1 MNRARAWRVAV
12 FPLAVVLGLGLLWV
26 AVPKVHGAD
35 HGDAPLASNYAAGDI
50 NDVFAFLD
58 PNDNTRVVLILT
70 LRGFIAAGENANFG
84 QFDPRILSA
93 FEIDTSG
100 DAAADLGIAVT
111 FSPQTS
117 RAAPQTATVVGFNL
131 PSFSTRFTFTAPT
144 TISNTA
150 ATAPAQTITNNAG
163 GTGINFF
170 AGMTDDPFFFDIPG
184 FGRFVNAVLTNQ
196 PNPASNLT
204 RGRDSFAGY
213 NTMAIALSIPRTMLT
228 TGDSLGVGVRTFRI
242 SGTLGTPSFT
252 LIEQLDRTGV
262 PAVNVALTPFAVKD
276 AFNLADP
283 VRDAAGE
290 FAGGIV
296 QTLTSLGTSQA
307 NIQTLADIAVNN
319 GDLLR
324 LDLQT
329 ANSGPGGG
337 NNAGAGFPNGRRL
350 GDDTVD
356 TLLFFITNGA
366 VTPCVAGPTPTS
378 PPATPGGDN
387 ACSNELALRDTFPFL
402 ALPNQPFAPGTTDD
416 FTRN

>member
-1 MNRARAWRVAV
+1 MSVSRVWKV
-12 FPLAVVLGLGLLWV
+12 VLVSVVVVLGVGLAWV
-26 AVPKVHGAD
+26 PIPKVHGAD
-35 HGDAPLASNYAAGDI
+35 HGDAPLASSYAAGDI
-50 NDVFAFLD
+50 NDIFAFLD
-58 PNDNTRVVLILT
+58 PNDNSRVVLIET
-70 LRGFIAAGENANFG
+70 LRGFIPAGENANFG

-93 FEIDTSG
+93 FEIDTTG
-100 DAAADLGIAVT
+100 DAVADIAIAVT

-117 RAAPQTATVVGFNL
+117 RTTPQTATVIGLNV

-213 NTMAIALSIPRTMLT
+213 NTLAIALSIPRTLLT
-228 TGDSLGVGVRTFRI
+228 TGNSLGIGVRTFRI
-242 SGTLGTPSFT
+242 SGTLGQANFV
-252 LIEQLDRTGV
+252 LLEQLDRTGV

-276 AFNLADP
+276 AFNQADP
-283 VRDAAGE
+283 IRDAAGE
-290 FAGGIV
+290 FAAGIV
-296 QTLTSLGTSQA
+296 ATLTALGTSQA
-307 NIQTLADIAVNN
+307 NINLLAGIAVNN

-324 LDLQT
+324 LNLQT

-356 TLLFFITNGA
+356 VLLNIITNGA

-387 ACSNELALRDTFPFL
+387 ACSNELALQDTFPFL
-402 ALPNQPFAPGTTDD
+402 ALPQQPRAPGVTDD
-416 FTRN
+416 LTRN